1 MIIVQDTKMRLASML
16 ASRSLIVVGRRINRM
31 SCTYDFKFIAV
42 KNGGKW
48 DMTPCVIELSEC
60 CHKDWINARGYFW
73 REILTAAIKQMNKE
87 GVAFFTDEEIEQ
99 MLNGVAFFEM

>member
-1 MIIVQDTKMRLASML
+1 MIIEKETKMRLAEML

-48 DMTPCVIELSEC
+48 DMTPCVISLSEC
-60 CHKDWINARGYFW
+60 SHKVLDIARGCFW
-73 REILTAAIKQMNKE
+73 REILTSAIRQMNEE
-87 GVAFFTDEEIEQ
+87 GITFITDDEREK
-99 MLNGVAFFEM
+99 MLDGVAFFEM